1 MFETL
6 SERLGAILD
15 KLTRKGALTDA
26 DVGEAMRE
34 VRVALLEADVA
45 LDVVRDFTEAVKQK
59 AIGQEVVRSIT
70 PGQMVIKIVH
80 DELVRMLGSDAQGID
95 LAATPPVVMMLVGLQ
110 GSGKTTTAAKL
121 GKRLETRDKQKVLMA
136 SLDTRR
142 PAAQEQLRVLGEQ
155 TGVAT
160 LPIVAGETPTA
171 IAKRAIDAARRGG
184 YDVLLLDTAGRTHID
199 DELMAETAAIEKIAR
214 PHETLLVADAL
225 TGQDAVNL
233 AKSFGAR
240 VALTGIVLTRV
251 DGDGR
256 GGAALS
262 MRAVT
267 GKPIKLIGVGEK
279 LDALEEFHPERIAG
293 RILGM
298 GDVVGLVEKAI
309 QTVEIDKAEAIARK
323 VKKGA
328 FDLDD
333 LAEQLQQMQKLG
345 GMGGVL
351 AMLPGIGKIK
361 KQLDAANLDD
371 AILKRQQAMIGSMTK
386 AERKNPKLLNASR
399 KKRVTAGSGTSVQD
413 LNRLVKMH
421 RQMADMMKAM
431 GKKRGLLG
439 TLFGG
444 GPPPDCG
451 RAARGAAE
459 ICRRSRQAAFPVFPA
474 AFPDFPA
481 ASREASPACQN
492 RKSDEI
498 NRNEENE
505 AMSLKIRLAR
515 AGAKKRPYYR
525 IVVANSRNPRDG
537 RYIEKIGTYD
547 PLQPKG
553 SAERVKFVDDRL
565 KHWLGVGAQ
574 PTDRVLRFLDAAGIR
589 KRAARSNPNKGQPGK
604 KRLEREEAKRTAATE
619 KEKAA
624 AEAAAAPPPAEPE
637 VPAEQPAAEQPAAE
651 QPAPEQPAAEE
662 PAPEPSTAE

>member
-6 SERLGAILD
+6 SERLSVILD
-15 KLTRKGALTDA
+15 KLTRKGALTEA
-26 DVGEAMRE
+26 DVNEAMRE
-34 VRVALLEADVA
+34 VRRALLEADVA
-45 LDVVRDFTEAVKQK
+45 LDVVRDVTEAVKAK
-59 AIGQEVVRSIT
+59 AVGQEVVKSIT

-80 DELVRMLGSDAQGID
+80 DELVRVLGSDGQAID
-95 LAATPPVVMMLVGLQ
+95 LATTPPVVMVLVGLQ
-110 GSGKTTTAAKL
+110 GSGKTTTTAKL
-121 GKRLETRDKQKVLMA
+121 AKRLESRDKQKVLMA

-160 LPIVAGETPTA
+160 LAIVAGEKLTA
-171 IAKRAIDAARRGG
+171 IAERALKAAKLGS

-199 DELMAETAAIEKIAR
+199 EELMAETAAIKKIAK

-233 AKSFGAR
+233 AKSFDER

-279 LDALEEFHPERIAG
+279 LDALEDFYPDRIAG

-309 QTVEIDKAEAIARK
+309 ETVELEKAQKIAAK

-351 AMLPGIGKIK
+351 AMLPGVGKIK
-361 KQLDAANLDD
+361 KQLDAASLDD
-371 AILKRQQAMIGSMTK
+371 GILKRQAMISSMTK
-386 AERKNPKLLNASR
+386 AERRNPKILDAKR
-399 KKRVTAGSGTSVQD
+399 KKRVAAGSGTSVQD
-413 LNRLVKMH
+413 INKLVKMH

-431 GKKRGLLG
+431 GKKRGIFSQM
-439 TLFGG
+439 FG
-444 GPPPDCG
+444 
-451 RAARGAAE
+451 
-459 ICRRSRQAAFPVFPA
+459 
-474 AFPDFPA
+474 
-481 ASREASPACQN
+481 
-492 RKSDEI
+492 
-498 NRNEENE
+498 
-505 AMSLKIRLAR
+505 
-515 AGAKKRPYYR
+515 AG
-525 IVVANSRNPRDG
+525 
-537 RYIEKIGTYD
+537 
-547 PLQPKG
+547 
-553 SAERVKFVDDRL
+553 
-565 KHWLGVGAQ
+565 
-574 PTDRVLRFLDAAGIR
+574 
-589 KRAARSNPNKGQPGK
+589 
-604 KRLEREEAKRTAATE
+604 
-619 KEKAA
+619 
-624 AEAAAAPPPAEPE
+624 
-637 VPAEQPAAEQPAAE
+637 
-651 QPAPEQPAAEE
+651 PAPEMPAEL
-662 PAPEPSTAE
+662 PQGGLPQGGLHPLPPGGFPGLPGGLPRRGLPGIPRGLPGLPGSKKR